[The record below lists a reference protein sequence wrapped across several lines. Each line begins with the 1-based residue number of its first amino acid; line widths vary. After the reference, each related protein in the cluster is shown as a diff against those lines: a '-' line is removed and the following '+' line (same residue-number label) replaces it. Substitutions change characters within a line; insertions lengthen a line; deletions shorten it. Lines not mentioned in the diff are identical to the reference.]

1 MLIVKILSLG
11 APERYA
17 VRRMVTA
24 AYRDLIQEYPNVKI
38 TIIDVNES
46 TEIGQSAFTLVMP
59 TLVING
65 KVVCSGR
72 FPTRQ
77 EIGLWLREAL
87 DQRGSNVESKLA

>member
-65 KVVCSGR
+65 KVVCSGH
-72 FPTRQ
+72 FPTRK
-77 EIGLWLREAL
+77 EVMDWLW
-87 DQRGSNVESKLA
+87 ESLNKK

>member
-24 AYRDLIQEYPNVKI
+24 ATRDLLQQYPDLEI
-38 TIIDVNES
+38 SISDVSDS
-46 TEIGQSAFTLVMP
+46 TEIGKFAFTLVMP

-72 FPTRQ
+72 FPTRE
-77 EIGLWLREAL
+77 EIGGWLREAL
-87 DQRGSNVESKLA
+87 NKT

>member
-11 APERYA
+11 APERYS

-24 AYRDLIQEYPNVKI
+24 AVQDLLQQYPDLEI
-38 TIIDVNES
+38 SISDVSDS
-46 TEIGQSAFTLVMP
+46 TEIGKFAFTLVMP

-72 FPTRQ
+72 FPTR
-77 EIGLWLREAL
+77 EETEAWLREAL
-87 DQRGSNVESKLA
+87 NKM

>member
-24 AYRDLIQEYPNVKI
+24 AHQELLSQSPNLELKI
-38 TIIDVNES
+38 VEVSDS
-46 TEIGQSAFTLVMP
+46 SEIGQYASVLVLP
-59 TLVING
+59 TLVINE

-77 EIGLWLREAL
+77 EVAGWL
-87 DQRGSNVESKLA
+87 QHGIPGT